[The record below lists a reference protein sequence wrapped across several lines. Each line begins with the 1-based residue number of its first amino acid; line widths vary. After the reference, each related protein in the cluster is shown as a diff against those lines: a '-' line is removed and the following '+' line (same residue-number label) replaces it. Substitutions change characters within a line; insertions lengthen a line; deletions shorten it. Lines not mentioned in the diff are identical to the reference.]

1 MTFFKPL
8 SSTIPYLDI
17 LESVNIGILIF
28 DKDGYYV
35 YVNKAYCLQCERPAD
50 FFSNMTI
57 HKLKRLGYL
66 KESVWEK
73 VMATRSTVFCIGYAQ

>member
-35 YVNKAYCLQCERPAD
+35 YVNKAYCLQYERPAD

-66 KESVWEK
+66 KESVLGK
-73 VMATRSTVFCIGYAQ
+73 SHGNP